1 MTVTSPILSPAIRP
15 AGQAR
20 RTVGVIRIAAG
31 LLVLAAMITQIADQ
45 AINDVFIASEYFSY
59 FTIQSSMMNI
69 VVLVSGGILALRFR
83 RDTELYTGVRSAITV
98 FAVVTGVVYNV
109 LLRGIPPEGYV
120 GVQWPTEVEHVWI
133 PVYIL
138 IDWLFATGRA
148 RIGYRWLWLAV
159 GFPIAWCI
167 FTLIRGA
174 ATGWYPY
181 PFIDPAT
188 GGWGS
193 VIAYI
198 VGLAAFIVGLAALAI
213 AYARRAWLQP
223 DE

>member
-1 MTVTSPILSPAIRP
+1 MTVTSESMAAVAEP

-20 RTVGVIRIAAG
+20 KTVGVIRIAAG

-45 AINDVFIASEYFSY
+45 AIYDTFVPAEYFSY

-69 VVLVSGGILALRFR
+69 VVLITGGVLALRYR
-83 RDTELYTGVRSAITV
+83 RDTVLYTGVRSAITV
-98 FAVVTGVVYNV
+98 FAVVTAVVYNV

-120 GVQWPTEVEHVWI
+120 GVQWPTEVHHVWI
-133 PVYIL
+133 PIYIV

-148 RIGYRWLWLAV
+148 RIGYRWLWVAV
-159 GFPIAWCI
+159 GYPIAWCA

-181 PFIDPAT
+181 PFINPAT

-193 VIAYI
+193 VLVYI
-198 VGLAAFIVGLAALAI
+198 VGLASFIVGLAALAI
-213 AYARRAWLQP
+213 AYSRRSWRQP

>member
-1 MTVTSPILSPAIRP
+1 MTVTSESMAAVAEP

-20 RTVGVIRIAAG
+20 KTVGVIRIAAG

-45 AINDVFIASEYFSY
+45 AIYDTFVPAEYFSY

-69 VVLVSGGILALRFR
+69 VVLITGGVLALRYR
-83 RDTELYTGVRSAITV
+83 RDTVLYTGVRSAITV
-98 FAVVTGVVYNV
+98 FAVVTAVVYNV

-120 GVQWPTEVEHVWI
+120 GVQWPTEVHHVWI
-133 PVYIL
+133 PIYIV

-148 RIGYRWLWLAV
+148 RIGYRWLWVAV
-159 GFPIAWCI
+159 GYPIAWCA
-167 FTLIRGA
+167 FTLTRGA

-181 PFIDPAT
+181 PFINPAT

-193 VIAYI
+193 VLVYI
-198 VGLAAFIVGLAALAI
+198 VGLASFIVGLAALAI
-213 AYARRAWLQP
+213 AYSRRSWRQP

>member
-1 MTVTSPILSPAIRP
+1 MTVTSESMAAVAEP

-20 RTVGVIRIAAG
+20 KTVGVIRLAAG

-45 AINDVFIASEYFSY
+45 MIYDTFVPSEYFSY

-69 VVLVSGGILALRFR
+69 VVLLTGGVLALRYR
-83 RDTELYTGVRSAITV
+83 RDTVLYTGVRSAITV

-120 GVQWPTEVEHVWI
+120 GVQWPTEVHHVWI
-133 PVYIL
+133 PIYIV

-148 RIGYRWLWLAV
+148 RIGYRWLWVAV
-159 GFPIAWCI
+159 GYPIAWCA

-174 ATGWYPY
+174 ATDWYPY
-181 PFIDPAT
+181 PFIDPGT

-193 VIAYI
+193 VLVYI
-198 VGLAAFIVGLAALAI
+198 VGLASFIVGMAALAI
-213 AYARRAWLQP
+213 AYSRRSWRQP